1 MSKKEKFI
9 GAWRFRSMIVHTPK
23 GETIYPYG
31 ENIFGMLMYASSGRM
46 SVLLMNPDRSKFT
59 SDDPLGGTL
68 EEIKEAY
75 EGFDA
80 YCGTYTVDETKG
92 TVTHHI
98 EGSKFP
104 NWVGTDQVRHFE
116 FSDGQLLLKA
126 ILRIKGEDWHVEA
139 VLEPQAPD
147 LVC

>member
-1 MSKKEKFI
+1 MNIKEKFI
-9 GAWRFRSMIVHTPK
+9 GTWKFSSMIVHTSK

-31 ENIFGMLMYASSGRM
+31 ENLCGILIYTPSGHM
-46 SVLLMNPDRSKFT
+46 SVLLMHPERKKFT
-59 SDDPLGGTL
+59 SDDPLAGTP

-80 YCGTYTVDETKG
+80 YCGTYTVDGAKG

-104 NWVGTDQVRHFE
+104 NWVGTYQVRYFE
-116 FSDGQLLLKA
+116 FSGDRLLLRA
-126 ILRIKGEDWHVEA
+126 TLRIKSEDWHIEA
-139 VLEPQAPD
+139 ALEP
-147 LVC
+147 LTHG

>member
-1 MSKKEKFI
+1 MNKEEKFI
-9 GAWRFRSMIVHTPK
+9 GTWRFRSMIVHTSN

-31 ENIFGMLMYASSGRM
+31 KNLFGMLMYTPSGYM
-46 SVLLMNPDRSKFT
+46 SVLLMHPDRKKFA
-59 SDDPLGGTL
+59 SDDPFAGTS

-80 YCGTYTVDETKG
+80 YCGAYTVDEEMG

-104 NWVGTDQVRHFE
+104 NWLGTDQVRHFG
-116 FSDGQLLLKA
+116 FSDDRLLLKA
-126 ILRIKGEDWHVEA
+126 TLCIKGEEWYVEA
-139 VLEPQAPD
+139 ELRR
-147 LVC
+147 L